1 MTMQQ
6 ENPGR
11 IDGLTR
17 AKAMQLR
24 QLISMVAEEAGVD
37 VRSIY
42 GPDKDMYAVAFR
54 RAMWWC
60 LREGYGMTYV
70 NIAKLFTSSKGGA
83 FNHTSVLAGV
93 AKVLEERQLVFS
105 DQKGSW
111 VTRGTGAAISDV
123 RLREALQI
131 VASVWNQL
139 NPQKQIYSWTSTL

>member
-1 MTMQQ
+1 MTLQQ
-6 ENPGR
+6 ENTAR

-17 AKAMQLR
+17 AKAMQMR

-83 FNHTSVLAGV
+83 FNHTSIMAGCH
-93 AKVLEERQLVFS
+93 KVKEEQKLVFS
-105 DQKGSW
+105 DQKGQW
-111 VTRGTGAAISDV
+111 VTRGSGAAISDV

-139 NPQKQIYSWTSTL
+139 NPQKQIHTWTSTL